1 MHTLTG
7 TPASAGVAIGP
18 LVVIRPAPVIAGGR
32 IQPGQEAAE
41 IARLETAMTE
51 AGAELDALAERVGA
65 EHPAEAEIFVAH
77 AMLAQD
83 PALAEAAEDRIRAGD
98 DAVAAIRAAGEQF
111 AAEYRA
117 IGDELLAA
125 RATDILDVAGR
136 IADRLTGSHA
146 AAPVLERSSIIAAAD
161 LTPSLT
167 ATLPRDRMLGIAL
180 AEGSATAHAAILA
193 RAYGIPAV
201 VGVGGL
207 LDAIEGAAGA
217 LAGSGALVAL
227 DGASGEI
234 VLEPDAATVARF
246 ERARAAAGAATAQAF
261 AEAALPAV
269 TRDGLE
275 VTLLANIGGPGESA
289 RAVELGAH
297 GVGLFRTEF
306 LFLERA
312 APPSED
318 EQLAAYRAVVEA
330 FAPHRVTIRLL
341 DVGGDKPIPYLP
353 IAPEANPFLGVRA
366 LRLAWDEPG
375 LFLTQLRA
383 AMRAAAGTPAG
394 TVGVMAPMIAD
405 ARDAD
410 LLLRLAARA
419 RDGLAAAGVAH
430 GEIELGVMLEIPAA
444 ILVGDTY
451 LPRLAFASIGTN
463 DLLQYTMAVDRGN
476 RSLARYQESL
486 HPALLRLVRRAVEA
500 CDAAGASLSV
510 CGEMG
515 GDAVAALALVGLG
528 VRKLSMAS
536 SSLAGVRR
544 AIRSADAAA
553 LEEAARIALAGPT
566 ADDVRAG
573 LVALAA
579 RLADAATRDG
589 ATRDASPPVDRA
601 DASLG

>member
-18 LVVIRPAPVIAGGR
+18 LVAIGPAPVVAGGR
-32 IQPGQEAAE
+32 IAPEQADAEVARLATAMEAAGSE
-41 IARLETAMTE
+41 LE
-51 AGAELDALAERVGA
+51 ALAERVGA
-65 EHPAEAEIFVAH
+65 EHPAEAEIFFAH

-98 DAVAAIRAAGEQF
+98 DAVAAIRAAGERF

-117 IGDELLAA
+117 MDDELIAA

-136 IADRLTGSHA
+136 IVDRLTGA
-146 AAPVLERSSIIAAAD
+146 GPAGPALERPSIIAAVD

-167 ATLPRDRMLGIAL
+167 ATLPRERLLGIAL

-201 VGVGGL
+201 VGIWGL
-207 LDAIEGAAGA
+207 PEAMEAAVGAASD
-217 LAGSGALVAL
+217 AGTVVAL
-227 DGASGEI
+227 DGATGEV
-234 VLEPDAATVARF
+234 VLDPDAATLARF
-246 ERARAAAGAATAQAF
+246 EQARVAAGDAAARALT
-261 AEAALPAV
+261 EAALPAV
-269 TRDGLE
+269 TRDGLD

-289 RAVELGAH
+289 RAVELGAR

-306 LFLERA
+306 LFLERT
-312 APPSED
+312 APPSEE
-318 EQLAAYRAVVEA
+318 EQLTAYRAVVEA
-330 FAPHRVTIRLL
+330 FAPHPVTIRLL

-366 LRLAWDEPG
+366 LRLAWDQPG
-375 LFLTQLRA
+375 IFLTQLRA
-383 AMRAAAGTPAG
+383 AMRAAAGTPPG

-410 LLLRLAARA
+410 LLLRLAAEA
-419 RDGLAAAGVAH
+419 RESLVVAGVAY
-430 GEIELGVMLEIPAA
+430 GEVALGVMLEIPAA

-463 DLLQYTMAVDRGN
+463 DLLQYTAAVDRGN
-476 RSLARYQESL
+476 RALARYQESL
-486 HPALLRLVRRAVEA
+486 HPAVLRLVRQAVEA

-528 VRKLSMAS
+528 VRKLSMAA

-544 AIRSADAAA
+544 AIRSADTAA
-553 LEEAARIALAGPT
+553 LDEAARIALAGPT

-573 LVALAA
+573 LSALAA
-579 RLADAATRDG
+579 RLADREGAALR
-589 ATRDASPPVDRA
+589 
-601 DASLG
+601 

>member
-18 LVVIRPAPVIAGGR
+18 LVAIGPAPVVAGGR
-32 IQPGQEAAE
+32 IAPEQADAEVARLAAAMEAAGSE
-41 IARLETAMTE
+41 LE
-51 AGAELDALAERVGA
+51 ALAERVGA
-65 EHPAEAEIFVAH
+65 EHPAEAEIFFAH

-98 DAVAAIRAAGEQF
+98 DAVAAIRAAGERF

-117 IGDELLAA
+117 MDDELIAA

-136 IADRLTGSHA
+136 IVDRLTGA
-146 AAPVLERSSIIAAAD
+146 GPAGPALERPSIIAAAD

-167 ATLPRDRMLGIAL
+167 ATLPRERLLGIAL

-201 VGVGGL
+201 VGIWGL
-207 LDAIEGAAGA
+207 PEAMEAAVGAASD
-217 LAGSGALVAL
+217 AGTVVAL
-227 DGASGEI
+227 DGATGEV
-234 VLEPDAATVARF
+234 VLDPDAATLARF
-246 ERARAAAGAATAQAF
+246 EQARVAAGDAAARAL

-269 TRDGLE
+269 TRDGLD

-289 RAVELGAH
+289 RAVELGAR

-306 LFLERA
+306 LFLERT
-312 APPSED
+312 APPSEE
-318 EQLAAYRAVVEA
+318 EQLTAYRAVVEA
-330 FAPHRVTIRLL
+330 FAPHPVTIRLL

-366 LRLAWDEPG
+366 LRLAWDQPG
-375 LFLTQLRA
+375 IFLTQLRA
-383 AMRAAAGTPAG
+383 AMRAAAGTPPG

-410 LLLRLAARA
+410 LLLRLAAEA
-419 RDGLAAAGVAH
+419 RESLVVAGVAY
-430 GEIELGVMLEIPAA
+430 GEVALGVMLEIPAA

-463 DLLQYTMAVDRGN
+463 DLLQYTAAVDRGN
-476 RSLARYQESL
+476 RALARYQESL
-486 HPALLRLVRRAVEA
+486 HPAVLRLVRQAVEA

-528 VRKLSMAS
+528 VRKLSMAA

-544 AIRSADAAA
+544 AIRSADTAA
-553 LEEAARIALAGPT
+553 LDEAARIALAGPT

-573 LVALAA
+573 LSALAA
-579 RLADAATRDG
+579 RLADREGAALR
-589 ATRDASPPVDRA
+589 
-601 DASLG
+601 

>member
-18 LVVIRPAPVIAGGR
+18 LVAIGPAPVVAGGR
-32 IQPGQEAAE
+32 IAPEQADAEVARLAAAMEAAGSE
-41 IARLETAMTE
+41 LE
-51 AGAELDALAERVGA
+51 ALAERVGA
-65 EHPAEAEIFVAH
+65 EHPAEAEIFFAH

-98 DAVAAIRAAGEQF
+98 DAVAAIRAAGERF

-117 IGDELLAA
+117 MDDELIAA

-136 IADRLTGSHA
+136 IVDRLTGA
-146 AAPVLERSSIIAAAD
+146 GPAGPALERPSIIAAVD

-167 ATLPRDRMLGIAL
+167 ATLPRERLLGIAL

-201 VGVGGL
+201 VGIWGL
-207 LDAIEGAAGA
+207 PEAMEAAVGAASD
-217 LAGSGALVAL
+217 AGTVVAL
-227 DGASGEI
+227 DGATGEV
-234 VLEPDAATVARF
+234 VLDPDAATLARF
-246 ERARAAAGAATAQAF
+246 EQARVAAVDAAARALT
-261 AEAALPAV
+261 EAALPAV
-269 TRDGLE
+269 TRDGLD

-289 RAVELGAH
+289 RAVELGAR

-306 LFLERA
+306 LFLERT
-312 APPSED
+312 APPSEE
-318 EQLAAYRAVVEA
+318 EQLTAYRAVVEA
-330 FAPHRVTIRLL
+330 FAPHPVTIRLL

-366 LRLAWDEPG
+366 LRLAWDQPG
-375 LFLTQLRA
+375 IFLTQLRA
-383 AMRAAAGTPAG
+383 AMRAAVGTPPG

-410 LLLRLAARA
+410 LLLRLAAEA
-419 RDGLAAAGVAH
+419 RESLVVAGVAH
-430 GEIELGVMLEIPAA
+430 GELALGVMLEIPAA

-463 DLLQYTMAVDRGN
+463 DLLQYTAAVDRGN
-476 RSLARYQESL
+476 RALARYQESL
-486 HPALLRLVRRAVEA
+486 HPAVLRLVRQAVEA

-528 VRKLSMAS
+528 VRKLSMAA

-544 AIRSADAAA
+544 AIRSADTAA
-553 LEEAARIALAGPT
+553 LDEAARIALAGPT

-573 LVALAA
+573 LSALAA
-579 RLADAATRDG
+579 RLADREGAALR
-589 ATRDASPPVDRA
+589 
-601 DASLG
+601 

>member
-18 LVVIRPAPVIAGGR
+18 LVAIGPAPVVAGGR
-32 IQPGQEAAE
+32 IAPEQTDAEVARLAAAMEAAGSE
-41 IARLETAMTE
+41 LE
-51 AGAELDALAERVGA
+51 ALAERVGA
-65 EHPAEAEIFVAH
+65 EHPAEAEIFFAH

-98 DAVAAIRAAGEQF
+98 DAVAAIRAAGERF

-117 IGDELLAA
+117 MDDELIAA

-136 IADRLTGSHA
+136 IVDRLTGA
-146 AAPVLERSSIIAAAD
+146 GPAGPALERPSIIAAVD

-167 ATLPRDRMLGIAL
+167 ATLPRERLLGIAL

-201 VGVGGL
+201 VGIWGL
-207 LDAIEGAAGA
+207 QEAMEAAVGAASD
-217 LAGSGALVAL
+217 AGTVVAL
-227 DGASGEI
+227 DGATGEV
-234 VLEPDAATVARF
+234 VLDPDAATLARF
-246 ERARAAAGAATAQAF
+246 EQARVAAVDAAARALT
-261 AEAALPAV
+261 EAALPAV
-269 TRDGLE
+269 TRDGLD

-289 RAVELGAH
+289 RAVELGAR

-306 LFLERA
+306 LFLERT
-312 APPSED
+312 APPSEE
-318 EQLAAYRAVVEA
+318 EQMTAYRAVVEA
-330 FAPHRVTIRLL
+330 FAPHPVTIRLL

-366 LRLAWDEPG
+366 LRLAWDQPG
-375 LFLTQLRA
+375 IFLTQLRA
-383 AMRAAAGTPAG
+383 AMRAAVGTPPG

-410 LLLRLAARA
+410 LLLRLAAEA
-419 RDGLAAAGVAH
+419 RESLVVAGVAH
-430 GEIELGVMLEIPAA
+430 GEVALGVMLEIPAA

-463 DLLQYTMAVDRGN
+463 DLLQYTAAVDRGN
-476 RSLARYQESL
+476 RALARYQESL
-486 HPALLRLVRRAVEA
+486 HPAVLRLVRQAVEA

-528 VRKLSMAS
+528 VRKLSMAA

-544 AIRSADAAA
+544 AIRSADTAA
-553 LEEAARIALAGPT
+553 LDEAARIALAGPT

-573 LVALAA
+573 LSALAA
-579 RLADAATRDG
+579 RLADREGAALR
-589 ATRDASPPVDRA
+589 
-601 DASLG
+601 

>member
-18 LVVIRPAPVIAGGR
+18 LVVIGPAPVVAGGR
-32 IQPGQEAAE
+32 IAPEQADAEVARLAAAMEAAGSE
-41 IARLETAMTE
+41 LE
-51 AGAELDALAERVGA
+51 ALAERIGA
-65 EHPAEAEIFVAH
+65 EHPAEAEIFFAH

-83 PALAEAAEDRIRAGD
+83 PALAEAAEDRIRVGD
-98 DAVAAIRAAGEQF
+98 DAVAAIRAAGERF

-117 IGDELLAA
+117 MDDELIAA
-125 RATDILDVAGR
+125 RATDIV
-136 IADRLTGSHA
+136 DRLTGA
-146 AAPVLERSSIIAAAD
+146 GPAGPALERPSIIAAAD

-167 ATLPRDRMLGIAL
+167 ATLPRERLLGIAL

-201 VGVGGL
+201 VGIWGL
-207 LDAIEGAAGA
+207 AEAMEAAVGAASD
-217 LAGSGALVAL
+217 AGTVVAL
-227 DGASGEI
+227 DGATGEV
-234 VLEPDAATVARF
+234 VLDPDAATLARF
-246 ERARAAAGAATAQAF
+246 ERARVAAGDAAARAL

-269 TRDGLE
+269 TRDGLA

-289 RAVELGAH
+289 RAVELGAR

-306 LFLERA
+306 LFLERT
-312 APPSED
+312 APPSEE
-318 EQLAAYRAVVEA
+318 EQLTAYRAVVEA
-330 FAPHRVTIRLL
+330 FAPHPVTIRLL

-366 LRLAWDEPG
+366 LRLAWDQPG
-375 LFLTQLRA
+375 IFLTQLRA
-383 AMRAAAGTPAG
+383 AMRAADGTPPG

-410 LLLRLAARA
+410 LLLRLAAEA
-419 RDGLAAAGVAH
+419 RESLVAAV
-430 GEIELGVMLEIPAA
+430 GVMLEIPAA

-463 DLLQYTMAVDRGN
+463 DLLQYTAAVDRGN
-476 RSLARYQESL
+476 RALARYQESL
-486 HPALLRLVRRAVEA
+486 HPAVLRLVRQAVEA
-500 CDAAGASLSV
+500 CDAAGATLSV

-528 VRKLSMAS
+528 VRKLSMAA

-553 LEEAARIALAGPT
+553 LDEAARIALAGPT

-573 LVALAA
+573 LSALAA
-579 RLADAATRDG
+579 RLADREGAALR
-589 ATRDASPPVDRA
+589 
-601 DASLG
+601 

>member
-18 LVVIRPAPVIAGGR
+18 LVAIGPAPVVAGGR
-32 IQPGQEAAE
+32 IAPEQTDAEVARLAAAMEAAGSE
-41 IARLETAMTE
+41 LE
-51 AGAELDALAERVGA
+51 ALAERVGA
-65 EHPAEAEIFVAH
+65 EHPAEAEIFFAH

-98 DAVAAIRAAGEQF
+98 DAVAAIRAAGERF

-117 IGDELLAA
+117 MDDELIAA

-136 IADRLTGSHA
+136 IVDRLTGA
-146 AAPVLERSSIIAAAD
+146 GPAGPALERPSIIAAVD

-167 ATLPRDRMLGIAL
+167 ATLPRERLLGIAL

-201 VGVGGL
+201 VGIWGL
-207 LDAIEGAAGA
+207 QEAMEAAVGAASD
-217 LAGSGALVAL
+217 AGTVVAL
-227 DGASGEI
+227 DGATGEV
-234 VLEPDAATVARF
+234 VLDPDAATLARF
-246 ERARAAAGAATAQAF
+246 EQARVAAGDAAARALT
-261 AEAALPAV
+261 EAALPAV
-269 TRDGLE
+269 TRDGLD

-289 RAVELGAH
+289 RAVELGAR

-306 LFLERA
+306 LFLERT
-312 APPSED
+312 APPSEE
-318 EQLAAYRAVVEA
+318 EQLTAYRAVVEA
-330 FAPHRVTIRLL
+330 FAPHPVTIRLL

-366 LRLAWDEPG
+366 LRLAWDQPG
-375 LFLTQLRA
+375 IFLTQLRA
-383 AMRAAAGTPAG
+383 AMRAAVGTPPG

-410 LLLRLAARA
+410 LLLRLAAEA
-419 RDGLAAAGVAH
+419 RESLVVAGVAH
-430 GEIELGVMLEIPAA
+430 SEVALGVMLEIPAA

-463 DLLQYTMAVDRGN
+463 DLLQYTAAVDRGN
-476 RSLARYQESL
+476 RALARYQESL
-486 HPALLRLVRRAVEA
+486 HPAVLRLVRQAVEA

-528 VRKLSMAS
+528 VRKLSMAA

-544 AIRSADAAA
+544 AIRSADTAA
-553 LEEAARIALAGPT
+553 LDEAARIALAGPT

-573 LVALAA
+573 LSALAA
-579 RLADAATRDG
+579 RLADREGAALR
-589 ATRDASPPVDRA
+589 
-601 DASLG
+601 

>member
-18 LVVIRPAPVIAGGR
+18 LVVIGPAPVVAGGR
-32 IQPGQEAAE
+32 IAPEQADAEVARLATAMEAAGSE
-41 IARLETAMTE
+41 LE
-51 AGAELDALAERVGA
+51 ALAERVGA
-65 EHPAEAEIFVAH
+65 EHPAEAEIFFAH

-98 DAVAAIRAAGEQF
+98 DAVAAIRAAGERF

-117 IGDELLAA
+117 MDDELIAA

-136 IADRLTGSHA
+136 IVDRLTGA
-146 AAPVLERSSIIAAAD
+146 GPAGPALERPSIIAAVD

-167 ATLPRDRMLGIAL
+167 ATLPRERLLGIAL

-201 VGVGGL
+201 VGIWGLPEAMEAAVGAVS
-207 LDAIEGAAGA
+207 DAGTV
-217 LAGSGALVAL
+217 VAL
-227 DGASGEI
+227 DGATGEV
-234 VLEPDAATVARF
+234 VLDPDAATLARF
-246 ERARAAAGAATAQAF
+246 EQARVAAGDAAARALT
-261 AEAALPAV
+261 EAALPAV
-269 TRDGLE
+269 TRDGLD

-289 RAVELGAH
+289 RAVELGAR

-306 LFLERA
+306 LFLERT
-312 APPSED
+312 APPSEE
-318 EQLAAYRAVVEA
+318 EQLTAYRAVVEA
-330 FAPHRVTIRLL
+330 FAPHPVTIRLL

-366 LRLAWDEPG
+366 LRLAWDQPG
-375 LFLTQLRA
+375 IFLTQLRA
-383 AMRAAAGTPAG
+383 AMRAAAGTPPG

-410 LLLRLAARA
+410 LLLRLAAEA
-419 RDGLAAAGVAH
+419 RESLVVAGVAH
-430 GEIELGVMLEIPAA
+430 GEVALGVMLEIPAA

-463 DLLQYTMAVDRGN
+463 DLLQYTAAVDRGN
-476 RSLARYQESL
+476 RALARYQESL
-486 HPALLRLVRRAVEA
+486 HPAVLRLVRQAVEA

-528 VRKLSMAS
+528 VRKLSMAA

-544 AIRSADAAA
+544 AIRSADTAA
-553 LEEAARIALAGPT
+553 LDEAARIALAGPT

-573 LVALAA
+573 LSALAA
-579 RLADAATRDG
+579 RLADREGAALR
-589 ATRDASPPVDRA
+589 
-601 DASLG
+601 

>member
-18 LVVIRPAPVIAGGR
+18 LVAIGPAPVVAGGR
-32 IQPGQEAAE
+32 IAPEQTDAEVARLAAAMEAAGSE
-41 IARLETAMTE
+41 LE
-51 AGAELDALAERVGA
+51 ALAERVGA
-65 EHPAEAEIFVAH
+65 EHPAEAEIFFAH

-98 DAVAAIRAAGEQF
+98 DAVAAIRAAGERF

-117 IGDELLAA
+117 MDDELIAA

-136 IADRLTGSHA
+136 IVDRLTGA
-146 AAPVLERSSIIAAAD
+146 GPAGPALERPSIIAAVD

-167 ATLPRDRMLGIAL
+167 ATLPRERLLGIAL

-201 VGVGGL
+201 VGIWGL
-207 LDAIEGAAGA
+207 QEAMEAAVGAASD
-217 LAGSGALVAL
+217 AGTVVAL
-227 DGASGEI
+227 DGATGEV
-234 VLEPDAATVARF
+234 VLDPDAATLARF
-246 ERARAAAGAATAQAF
+246 EQARVAAVDAAARALT
-261 AEAALPAV
+261 EAALPAV
-269 TRDGLE
+269 TRDGLD

-289 RAVELGAH
+289 RAVELGAR

-306 LFLERA
+306 LFLERT
-312 APPSED
+312 APPSEE
-318 EQLAAYRAVVEA
+318 EQLTAYRAVVEA
-330 FAPHRVTIRLL
+330 FAPHPVTIRLL

-366 LRLAWDEPG
+366 LRLAWDQPG
-375 LFLTQLRA
+375 IFLTQLRA
-383 AMRAAAGTPAG
+383 AMRAAVGTPPG

-410 LLLRLAARA
+410 LLLRLAAEA
-419 RDGLAAAGVAH
+419 RESLVVAGVAH
-430 GEIELGVMLEIPAA
+430 GEVALGVMLEIPAA

-463 DLLQYTMAVDRGN
+463 DLLQYTAAVDRGN
-476 RSLARYQESL
+476 RALARYQESL
-486 HPALLRLVRRAVEA
+486 HPAVLRLVRQAVEA

-528 VRKLSMAS
+528 VRKLSMAA

-544 AIRSADAAA
+544 AIRSADTAA
-553 LEEAARIALAGPT
+553 LDEAARIALAGPT

-573 LVALAA
+573 LSALAA
-579 RLADAATRDG
+579 RLADREGAALR
-589 ATRDASPPVDRA
+589 
-601 DASLG
+601 

>member
-18 LVVIRPAPVIAGGR
+18 LVVIGPAPVVAGGR
-32 IQPGQEAAE
+32 IAPEQADAEVARLATAMEAAGSE
-41 IARLETAMTE
+41 LE
-51 AGAELDALAERVGA
+51 ALAERVGA
-65 EHPAEAEIFVAH
+65 EHPAEAEIFFAH

-98 DAVAAIRAAGEQF
+98 DAVAAIRAAGERF

-117 IGDELLAA
+117 MDDELIAA

-136 IADRLTGSHA
+136 IVDRLTGA
-146 AAPVLERSSIIAAAD
+146 GPAGPALERPSIIAAVD

-167 ATLPRDRMLGIAL
+167 ATLPRERLLGIAL

-201 VGVGGL
+201 VGIWGLPEAMEAAVGVAS
-207 LDAIEGAAGA
+207 DAGTV
-217 LAGSGALVAL
+217 VAI
-227 DGASGEI
+227 DGATGEV
-234 VLEPDAATVARF
+234 VLDPDAATLARF
-246 ERARAAAGAATAQAF
+246 EQARVAAVDAAARAL

-269 TRDGLE
+269 TRDGLD

-289 RAVELGAH
+289 RAVELGAR

-306 LFLERA
+306 LFLERT
-312 APPSED
+312 APPSEE
-318 EQLAAYRAVVEA
+318 EQLTAYRAVVEA
-330 FAPHRVTIRLL
+330 FAPHPVTIRLL
-341 DVGGDKPIPYLP
+341 DVGGDKPIPYMP

-366 LRLAWDEPG
+366 LRLAWDQPG
-375 LFLTQLRA
+375 IFLTQLRA
-383 AMRAAAGTPAG
+383 AMRAAVGTPPG

-410 LLLRLAARA
+410 LLLRLAAEA
-419 RDGLAAAGVAH
+419 RESLVVAGVAH
-430 GEIELGVMLEIPAA
+430 GELALGVMLEIPAA

-463 DLLQYTMAVDRGN
+463 DLLQYTAAVDRGN
-476 RSLARYQESL
+476 RALARYQESL
-486 HPALLRLVRRAVEA
+486 HPAVLRLVRQAVEA

-528 VRKLSMAS
+528 VRKLSMAA

-544 AIRSADAAA
+544 AIRSADTAA
-553 LEEAARIALAGPT
+553 LDEAAQIALAGPT

-573 LVALAA
+573 LSALAA
-579 RLADAATRDG
+579 RLADREGAALR
-589 ATRDASPPVDRA
+589 
-601 DASLG
+601 

>member
-18 LVVIRPAPVIAGGR
+18 LVVIGPAPVVAGGR
-32 IQPGQEAAE
+32 IAPEQADAEVARLATAMEAAGSE
-41 IARLETAMTE
+41 LE
-51 AGAELDALAERVGA
+51 ALAERVGA
-65 EHPAEAEIFVAH
+65 EHPAEAEIFFAH

-98 DAVAAIRAAGEQF
+98 DAVAAIRAAGERF

-117 IGDELLAA
+117 MDDELIAA

-136 IADRLTGSHA
+136 IVDRLTGA
-146 AAPVLERSSIIAAAD
+146 GPAGPALERPSIIAAVD

-167 ATLPRDRMLGIAL
+167 ATLPRERLLGIAL

-201 VGVGGL
+201 VGIWGLPEAMEAAVGAA
-207 LDAIEGAAGA
+207 LDADTV
-217 LAGSGALVAL
+217 VAL
-227 DGASGEI
+227 DGATGEV
-234 VLEPDAATVARF
+234 VLDPDAATLARF
-246 ERARAAAGAATAQAF
+246 EQARVAAGDAAARALT
-261 AEAALPAV
+261 EAALPAV
-269 TRDGLE
+269 TRDGLD

-289 RAVELGAH
+289 RAVELGAR

-306 LFLERA
+306 LFLERT
-312 APPSED
+312 APPSEE
-318 EQLAAYRAVVEA
+318 EQLTAYRAVVEA
-330 FAPHRVTIRLL
+330 FAPHPVTIRLL

-366 LRLAWDEPG
+366 LRLAWDQPG
-375 LFLTQLRA
+375 IFLTQLRA
-383 AMRAAAGTPAG
+383 AMRAAVGTPPG

-410 LLLRLAARA
+410 LLLRLAAEA
-419 RDGLAAAGVAH
+419 RESLVVAGVAH
-430 GEIELGVMLEIPAA
+430 GELALGVMLEIPAA

-451 LPRLAFASIGTN
+451 LARLAFASIGTN
-463 DLLQYTMAVDRGN
+463 DLLQYTAAVDRGN
-476 RSLARYQESL
+476 RALARYQESL
-486 HPALLRLVRRAVEA
+486 HPAVLRLVRQAVEE

-528 VRKLSMAS
+528 VRKLSMAA

-544 AIRSADAAA
+544 AIRSADTAA
-553 LEEAARIALAGPT
+553 LDEAARIALAGPT

-573 LVALAA
+573 LSALAA
-579 RLADAATRDG
+579 RLADREGAALR
-589 ATRDASPPVDRA
+589 
-601 DASLG
+601 

>member
-18 LVVIRPAPVIAGGR
+18 LVVIGPAPVVAGGR
-32 IQPGQEAAE
+32 IAPEQADAEVARLAAAMEAAGSE
-41 IARLETAMTE
+41 LE
-51 AGAELDALAERVGA
+51 ALAERVGA
-65 EHPAEAEIFVAH
+65 EHPAEAEIFFAH

-98 DAVAAIRAAGEQF
+98 DAVAAIRAAGERF

-117 IGDELLAA
+117 MDDELIAA

-136 IADRLTGSHA
+136 IVDRLTGA
-146 AAPVLERSSIIAAAD
+146 GPAGPALERPSIIAAVD

-167 ATLPRDRMLGIAL
+167 ATLPRERLLGIAL

-201 VGVGGL
+201 VGIWGL
-207 LDAIEGAAGA
+207 PEAMEAAVGAASD
-217 LAGSGALVAL
+217 AGTVVAL
-227 DGASGEI
+227 DGATGEV
-234 VLEPDAATVARF
+234 VLDPDAATLARF
-246 ERARAAAGAATAQAF
+246 EQARVAAVDAAARAL

-269 TRDGLE
+269 TRDGLD

-289 RAVELGAH
+289 RAVELGAR

-306 LFLERA
+306 LFLERT
-312 APPSED
+312 APPSEE
-318 EQLAAYRAVVEA
+318 EQMTAYRAVVEA
-330 FAPHRVTIRLL
+330 FAPHPVTIRLL

-366 LRLAWDEPG
+366 LRLAWDQPG
-375 LFLTQLRA
+375 IFLTQLRA
-383 AMRAAAGTPAG
+383 AMRAAAGTPPG

-410 LLLRLAARA
+410 LLLRLAAEA
-419 RDGLAAAGVAH
+419 RESLVVAGVAH
-430 GEIELGVMLEIPAA
+430 GELALGVMLEIPAA

-463 DLLQYTMAVDRGN
+463 DLLQYTAAVDRGN
-476 RSLARYQESL
+476 RALARYQESL
-486 HPALLRLVRRAVEA
+486 HPAVLRLVRQAVEA

-528 VRKLSMAS
+528 VRKLSMAA

-544 AIRSADAAA
+544 AIRSADTAA
-553 LEEAARIALAGPT
+553 LDEAAQIALAGPT

-573 LVALAA
+573 LSALAA
-579 RLADAATRDG
+579 RLADREGAALR
-589 ATRDASPPVDRA
+589 
-601 DASLG
+601 

>member
-18 LVVIRPAPVIAGGR
+18 LVVIRPAPVVSGGR
-32 IQPGQEAAE
+32 ISPEQADAE
-41 IARLETAMTE
+41 IARLATAME
-51 AGAELDALAERVGA
+51 AAGSELEALAERVGA
-65 EHPAEAEIFVAH
+65 EHPAEAEIFFAH

-98 DAVAAIRAAGEQF
+98 DAVAAIRAAGERF

-117 IGDELLAA
+117 MDDELIAA

-136 IADRLTGSHA
+136 IVDRLTGA
-146 AAPVLERSSIIAAAD
+146 GPAGPALERPSIIAAVD

-167 ATLPRDRMLGIAL
+167 ATLPRERLLGIAL

-201 VGVGGL
+201 VGIWGL
-207 LDAIEGAAGA
+207 PEAMEAAVGAASD
-217 LAGSGALVAL
+217 AGTVVAL
-227 DGASGEI
+227 DGATGEV
-234 VLEPDAATVARF
+234 VLDPDAATLARF
-246 ERARAAAGAATAQAF
+246 EQARVAAGDAAARALT
-261 AEAALPAV
+261 EAALPAV
-269 TRDGLE
+269 TRDGLD

-289 RAVELGAH
+289 RAVELGAR

-306 LFLERA
+306 LFLERT
-312 APPSED
+312 APPSEE
-318 EQLAAYRAVVEA
+318 EQLTAYRAVVEA
-330 FAPHRVTIRLL
+330 FAPHPVTIRLL

-366 LRLAWDEPG
+366 LRLAWDQPG
-375 LFLTQLRA
+375 IFLTQLRA
-383 AMRAAAGTPAG
+383 AMRAAVGTPPG

-410 LLLRLAARA
+410 LLLRLAAEA
-419 RDGLAAAGVAH
+419 RESLVVAGVAY
-430 GEIELGVMLEIPAA
+430 GEVALGVMLEIPAA

-463 DLLQYTMAVDRGN
+463 DLLQYTAAVDRGN
-476 RSLARYQESL
+476 RALARYQESL
-486 HPALLRLVRRAVEA
+486 HPAVLRLVRQAVEA
-500 CDAAGASLSV
+500 CDAAGATLSV

-528 VRKLSMAS
+528 VRKLSMAA

-544 AIRSADAAA
+544 AIRSADTAA
-553 LEEAARIALAGPT
+553 LDEAARIALAGPT

-573 LVALAA
+573 LSALAA
-579 RLADAATRDG
+579 RLADREGAA
-589 ATRDASPPVDRA
+589 
-601 DASLG
+601 LG

>member
-18 LVVIRPAPVIAGGR
+18 LFVIRPAPVVAGGH
-32 IQPGQEAAE
+32 ITPEQADAE
-41 IARLETAMTE
+41 IARLAAAME
-51 AGAELDALAERVGA
+51 AAGSELEALAERVGA
-65 EHPAEAEIFVAH
+65 EHPAEAEIFFAH

-83 PALAEAAEDRIRAGD
+83 PSLAEAAEDRIRAGD
-98 DAVAAIRAAGEQF
+98 DAVAAIRAAGERF
-111 AAEYRA
+111 AAEYLRMD
-117 IGDELLAA
+117 DELLAT
-125 RATDILDVAGR
+125 RATDILDVAAR
-136 IADRLTGSHA
+136 IVDRLTEAGPA
-146 AAPVLERSSIIAAAD
+146 GPALERPSIIAAAD

-167 ATLPRDRMLGIAL
+167 ATLPRERLLGIAL

-201 VGVGGL
+201 VG
-207 LDAIEGAAGA
+207 IEGLPEAMEAAVGEA
-217 LAGSGALVAL
+217 SDAVTVVAL
-227 DGASGEI
+227 DGTTGEV
-234 VLEPDAATVARF
+234 VLDPDAATLARF
-246 ERARAAAGAATAQAF
+246 EHARLAAGDAATRAL

-269 TRDGLE
+269 THDGLA

-289 RAVELGAH
+289 RAVELGAR

-306 LFLERA
+306 LFLERTS
-312 APPSED
+312 PPSEE
-318 EQLAAYRAVVEA
+318 EQLAAYRTVVEA
-330 FAPHRVTIRLL
+330 FAPHPVTIRLL

-366 LRLAWDEPG
+366 LRLAWAQPG
-375 LFLTQLRA
+375 IFLTQLRA
-383 AMRAAAGTPAG
+383 AMRAAAGTPPG

-410 LLLRLAARA
+410 LLLRLAAEA
-419 RDGLAAAGVAH
+419 RESLVAAGVAH
-430 GEIELGVMLEIPAA
+430 GELALGVMLEIPAA
-444 ILVGDTY
+444 ILVADTY

-463 DLLQYTMAVDRGN
+463 DLLQYTAAVDRGN
-476 RSLARYQESL
+476 RALARYQESL
-486 HPALLRLVRRAVEA
+486 HPAVLRLVRQAVEA
-500 CDAAGASLSV
+500 CEAAGATLSV

-528 VRKLSMAS
+528 VRKLSMAA

-553 LEEAARIALAGPT
+553 LDEAARIALAGPT

-573 LVALAA
+573 LSALAA
-579 RLADAATRDG
+579 RLADREGAALR
-589 ATRDASPPVDRA
+589 
-601 DASLG
+601 

>member
-18 LVVIRPAPVIAGGR
+18 LVVIGPAPVVAGGR
-32 IQPGQEAAE
+32 IAPEQADAEVARLATAMEAAGSE
-41 IARLETAMTE
+41 LE
-51 AGAELDALAERVGA
+51 ALAERVGA
-65 EHPAEAEIFVAH
+65 EHPAEAEIFFAH

-98 DAVAAIRAAGEQF
+98 DAVAAIRAAGERF

-117 IGDELLAA
+117 MDDELIAA

-136 IADRLTGSHA
+136 IVDRLTGA
-146 AAPVLERSSIIAAAD
+146 GPAGPALERPSIIAAVD

-167 ATLPRDRMLGIAL
+167 ATLPRERLLGIAL

-201 VGVGGL
+201 VGIWGLPEAMEAAVGAA
-207 LDAIEGAAGA
+207 LDADTV
-217 LAGSGALVAL
+217 VAL
-227 DGASGEI
+227 DGATGEV
-234 VLEPDAATVARF
+234 VLDPDAATLARF
-246 ERARAAAGAATAQAF
+246 EQARVAAGDAAARALT
-261 AEAALPAV
+261 EAALPAV
-269 TRDGLE
+269 TRDGLD

-289 RAVELGAH
+289 RAVELGAR

-306 LFLERA
+306 LFLERT
-312 APPSED
+312 APPSEE
-318 EQLAAYRAVVEA
+318 EQLTAYRAVVEA
-330 FAPHRVTIRLL
+330 FAPHPVTIRLL

-366 LRLAWDEPG
+366 LRLAWDQPG
-375 LFLTQLRA
+375 IFLTQLRA
-383 AMRAAAGTPAG
+383 AMRAAVGTPPG

-410 LLLRLAARA
+410 LLLRLAAEA
-419 RDGLAAAGVAH
+419 RESLVVAGVAH
-430 GEIELGVMLEIPAA
+430 GEVALGVMLEIPAA

-463 DLLQYTMAVDRGN
+463 DLLQYTAAVDRGN
-476 RSLARYQESL
+476 RALARYQESL
-486 HPALLRLVRRAVEA
+486 HPAVLRLVRQAVEA

-528 VRKLSMAS
+528 VRKLSMAA

-553 LEEAARIALAGPT
+553 LDEAARIALAGPT

-573 LVALAA
+573 LSALAA
-579 RLADAATRDG
+579 RLADREGAALR
-589 ATRDASPPVDRA
+589 
-601 DASLG
+601 

>member
-18 LVVIRPAPVIAGGR
+18 LVVIRPAPVVAGGR
-32 IQPGQEAAE
+32 IRARAGGCRDRAA
-41 IARLETAMTE
+41 RD
-51 AGAELDALAERVGA
+51 GDDGGRGELDALAERVGA

-83 PALAEAAEDRIRAGD
+83 PALAEAAEDRIRDGD

-146 AAPVLERSSIIAAAD
+146 AAPMLERPSIIAAAD

-201 VGVGGL
+201 VGIEGL
-207 LDAIEGAAGA
+207 LDVIEGAAGT

-227 DGASGEI
+227 DGASGEV
-234 VLEPDAATVARF
+234 VLEPDDATIARF
-246 ERARAAAGAATAQAF
+246 ERARFAAGAATARAL
-261 AEAALPAV
+261 AEAVLPAV
-269 TRDGLE
+269 TLDGLE

-306 LFLERA
+306 LFLERS

-330 FAPHRVTIRLL
+330 FAPHPVTIRLL

-394 TVGVMAPMIAD
+394 TVRVMAPMIAD

-410 LLLRLAARA
+410 LLLRLAAQA
-419 RDGLAAAGVAH
+419 RDGLVAAGVAH
-430 GEIELGVMLEIPAA
+430 GEIALGVMLEIPRRSSWGTRISRGSPSRASGRTTSSSTRWRSTAA
-444 ILVGDTY
+444 TG
-451 LPRLAFASIGTN
+451 
-463 DLLQYTMAVDRGN
+463 
-476 RSLARYQESL
+476 RS
-486 HPALLRLVRRAVEA
+486 PATRSRSTRPCCAWSAGPSRRARQPEPR
-500 CDAAGASLSV
+500 CPS
-510 CGEMG
+510 
-515 GDAVAALALVGLG
+515 
-528 VRKLSMAS
+528 
-536 SSLAGVRR
+536 
-544 AIRSADAAA
+544 
-553 LEEAARIALAGPT
+553 AARWE
-566 ADDVRAG
+566 
-573 LVALAA
+573 
-579 RLADAATRDG
+579 ATRSRRSRWWDS
-589 ATRDASPPVDRA
+589 AS
-601 DASLG
+601 AS

>member
-18 LVVIRPAPVIAGGR
+18 LVAIGPAPVVAGGR
-32 IQPGQEAAE
+32 IAPEQTDAEVARLAAAMEAAGSE
-41 IARLETAMTE
+41 LE
-51 AGAELDALAERVGA
+51 ALAERVGA
-65 EHPAEAEIFVAH
+65 EHPAEAEIFFAH

-98 DAVAAIRAAGEQF
+98 DAVAAIRAAGERF

-117 IGDELLAA
+117 MDDELIAA

-136 IADRLTGSHA
+136 IVDRLTGA
-146 AAPVLERSSIIAAAD
+146 GPAGPALERPSIIAAVD

-167 ATLPRDRMLGIAL
+167 ATLPRERLLGIAL

-201 VGVGGL
+201 VGIWGL
-207 LDAIEGAAGA
+207 QEAMEAAVGAASD
-217 LAGSGALVAL
+217 AGTVVAL
-227 DGASGEI
+227 DGATGEV
-234 VLEPDAATVARF
+234 VLDPDAATLARF
-246 ERARAAAGAATAQAF
+246 EQARVAAVDAAARALT
-261 AEAALPAV
+261 EAALPAV
-269 TRDGLE
+269 TRDGLD

-289 RAVELGAH
+289 RAVELGAR

-306 LFLERA
+306 LFLERT
-312 APPSED
+312 APPSEE
-318 EQLAAYRAVVEA
+318 EQMTAYRAVVEA
-330 FAPHRVTIRLL
+330 FAPHPVTIRLL

-366 LRLAWDEPG
+366 LRLAWDQPG
-375 LFLTQLRA
+375 IFLTQLRA
-383 AMRAAAGTPAG
+383 AMRAAVGTPPG

-410 LLLRLAARA
+410 LLLRLAAEA
-419 RDGLAAAGVAH
+419 RESLVVAGVAH
-430 GEIELGVMLEIPAA
+430 GEVALGVMLEIPAA

-463 DLLQYTMAVDRGN
+463 DLLQYTAAVDRGN
-476 RSLARYQESL
+476 RALARYQESL
-486 HPALLRLVRRAVEA
+486 HPAVLRLVRQAVEA

-515 GDAVAALALVGLG
+515 GDAIAALALVGLG
-528 VRKLSMAS
+528 VRKLSMAA

-544 AIRSADAAA
+544 AIRSADTAA
-553 LEEAARIALAGPT
+553 LDEAARIALAGPT

-573 LVALAA
+573 LSALAA
-579 RLADAATRDG
+579 RLADREGAALR
-589 ATRDASPPVDRA
+589 
-601 DASLG
+601 

>member
-18 LVVIRPAPVIAGGR
+18 LVVIGPAPVIAGGR
-32 IQPGQEAAE
+32 IAPEQADAE
-41 IARLETAMTE
+41 IARLAAAME
-51 AGAELDALAERVGA
+51 AAGSELEALAERVGA
-65 EHPAEAEIFVAH
+65 EHPAEAEIFFAH

-98 DAVAAIRAAGEQF
+98 DAVAAIRAAGERF

-117 IGDELLAA
+117 MDDELIAA

-136 IADRLTGSHA
+136 IVDRLTGA
-146 AAPVLERSSIIAAAD
+146 GPAGPALERPSIIAAAD

-167 ATLPRDRMLGIAL
+167 ATLPRDRLLGIAL

-201 VGVGGL
+201 VGIWGL
-207 LDAIEGAAGA
+207 PEAMEAAVGAASD
-217 LAGSGALVAL
+217 AGTVVAL
-227 DGASGEI
+227 DGATGEV
-234 VLEPDAATVARF
+234 VLDPDAATLARF
-246 ERARAAAGAATAQAF
+246 EQARVAAVDATARAL

-269 TRDGLE
+269 TRDGLD
-275 VTLLANIGGPGESA
+275 VTLLANIGGPGESV
-289 RAVELGAH
+289 RAVELGAR

-306 LFLERA
+306 LFLERT
-312 APPSED
+312 APPSEE
-318 EQLAAYRAVVEA
+318 EQLTAYRAVVEA
-330 FAPHRVTIRLL
+330 FAPHPVTIRLL

-366 LRLAWDEPG
+366 LRLAWDQPG
-375 LFLTQLRA
+375 IFLTQLRA
-383 AMRAAAGTPAG
+383 AMRAAAGTPPG

-410 LLLRLAARA
+410 LLLRLAAEA
-419 RDGLAAAGVAH
+419 RESLVVAGVAH
-430 GEIELGVMLEIPAA
+430 GEVALGVMLEIPAA

-463 DLLQYTMAVDRGN
+463 DLLQYTAAVDRGN
-476 RSLARYQESL
+476 RALARYQESL
-486 HPALLRLVRRAVEA
+486 HPAVLRLVRQAVEA

-528 VRKLSMAS
+528 VRKLSMAA

-544 AIRSADAAA
+544 AIRSADTAA
-553 LEEAARIALAGPT
+553 LDEAARIALAGPT

-573 LVALAA
+573 LSALAA
-579 RLADAATRDG
+579 RLADREGAALR
-589 ATRDASPPVDRA
+589 
-601 DASLG
+601 

>member
-1 MHTLTG
+1 MHALIG
-7 TPASAGVAIGP
+7 TPASAGVAVGP
-18 LVVIRPAPVIAGGR
+18 LALIRPAAVHEGGR
-32 IQPGQEAAE
+32 IAAGQADEEIGRLAA
-41 IARLETAMTE
+41 AMEE
-51 AGAELDALAERVGA
+51 AGAELEALAGRLGA

-83 PALAEAAEDRIRAGD
+83 PALAEVAEDRIRAGD

-117 IGDELLAA
+117 MDDELLAA
-125 RATDILDVAGR
+125 RSTDILDVAGR
-136 IADRLTGSHA
+136 IADRLEGRSHA
-146 AAPVLERSSIIAAAD
+146 GPTLERPSIIAAAD

-201 VGVGGL
+201 VGVAGL
-207 LDAIEGAAGA
+207 LDAIVAAGGEA
-217 LAGSGALVAL
+217 REPSMVVAL
-227 DGASGEI
+227 DGSTGEV
-234 VLEPDAATVARF
+234 VLDPDADTVARF
-246 ERARAAAGAATAQAF
+246 ERAHQSAASATARALE
-261 AEAALPAV
+261 EAALPAV

-289 RAVELGAH
+289 RAVELGAR

-306 LFLERA
+306 LFLERG
-312 APPSED
+312 APPSEE
-318 EQLAAYRAVVEA
+318 EQLTAYRAVVEA
-330 FAPHRVTIRLL
+330 FAPHAVTIRLL
-341 DVGGDKPIPYLP
+341 DVGGDKPIPYVP

-366 LRLAWDEPG
+366 LRLAWDQPEI
-375 LFLTQLRA
+375 FLTQLRA
-383 AMRAAAGTPAG
+383 MMRAAAGTPAG
-394 TVGVMAPMIAD
+394 TVGAMAPMIAD

-410 LLLRLAARA
+410 LLLRLAEQARES
-419 RDGLAAAGVAH
+419 LVAAGIPH
-430 GEIELGVMLEIPAA
+430 GELALGVMLEIPSA

-463 DLLQYTMAVDRGN
+463 DLLQYTVAVDRGN
-476 RSLARYQESL
+476 MALARYQESL
-486 HPALLRLVRRAVEA
+486 HPAVLRLIRRSVEA
-500 CDAAGASLSV
+500 CAAAGATLSV

-528 VRKLSMAS
+528 VRKLSMAA

-566 ADDVRAG
+566 AADVRAG

-579 RLADAATRDG
+579 SLADREGAALR
-589 ATRDASPPVDRA
+589 
-601 DASLG
+601 

>member
-18 LVVIRPAPVIAGGR
+18 LVAIGPAPVVAGGR
-32 IQPGQEAAE
+32 IAPEQADAEVARLATAMEAAGSE
-41 IARLETAMTE
+41 LE
-51 AGAELDALAERVGA
+51 ALAERVGA
-65 EHPAEAEIFVAH
+65 EHPAEAEIFFAH

-98 DAVAAIRAAGEQF
+98 DAVAAIRAAGERF

-117 IGDELLAA
+117 MDDELIAA

-136 IADRLTGSHA
+136 IVDRLTGA
-146 AAPVLERSSIIAAAD
+146 GPAGPALERPSIIAAVD

-167 ATLPRDRMLGIAL
+167 ATLPRERLLGIAL

-201 VGVGGL
+201 VGIWGLPEAMEAAVGVAS
-207 LDAIEGAAGA
+207 DAGTV
-217 LAGSGALVAL
+217 VAL
-227 DGASGEI
+227 DGATGEV
-234 VLEPDAATVARF
+234 VLDPDAATLARF
-246 ERARAAAGAATAQAF
+246 EQARVAAGDAAARALT
-261 AEAALPAV
+261 EAALPAV
-269 TRDGLE
+269 TRDGLD

-289 RAVELGAH
+289 RAVELGAR

-306 LFLERA
+306 LFLERT
-312 APPSED
+312 APPSEE
-318 EQLAAYRAVVEA
+318 EQLTAYRAVVEA
-330 FAPHRVTIRLL
+330 FAPHPVTIRLL

-366 LRLAWDEPG
+366 LRLAWDQPG
-375 LFLTQLRA
+375 IFLTQLRA
-383 AMRAAAGTPAG
+383 AMRAAVGTPPG

-410 LLLRLAARA
+410 LLLRLAAEA
-419 RDGLAAAGVAH
+419 RESLVVAGVAH
-430 GEIELGVMLEIPAA
+430 GELALGVMLEIPAA

-463 DLLQYTMAVDRGN
+463 DLLQYTAAVDRGN
-476 RSLARYQESL
+476 RALARYQESL
-486 HPALLRLVRRAVEA
+486 HPAVLRLVRQAVEA

-528 VRKLSMAS
+528 VRKLSMAA

-544 AIRSADAAA
+544 AIRSADTAA
-553 LEEAARIALAGPT
+553 LDEAAQIALAGPT

-573 LVALAA
+573 LSALAA
-579 RLADAATRDG
+579 RLADREGAALR
-589 ATRDASPPVDRA
+589 
-601 DASLG
+601 

>member
-18 LVVIRPAPVIAGGR
+18 LVVIGPAPVVAGGR
-32 IQPGQEAAE
+32 IAPEQADAEVARLATAMEAAGSE
-41 IARLETAMTE
+41 LE
-51 AGAELDALAERVGA
+51 ALAERVGA
-65 EHPAEAEIFVAH
+65 EHPAEAEIFFAH

-98 DAVAAIRAAGEQF
+98 DAVAAIRAAGERF

-117 IGDELLAA
+117 MDDELIAA

-136 IADRLTGSHA
+136 IVDRLTGA
-146 AAPVLERSSIIAAAD
+146 GPAGPALERPSIIAAVD

-167 ATLPRDRMLGIAL
+167 ATLPRERLLGIAL

-201 VGVGGL
+201 VGIWGL
-207 LDAIEGAAGA
+207 QEAMEAAVGAASD
-217 LAGSGALVAL
+217 AGTVVAL
-227 DGASGEI
+227 DGATGEV
-234 VLEPDAATVARF
+234 VLDPDAATLARF
-246 ERARAAAGAATAQAF
+246 EQARVAAVDAAARAL

-269 TRDGLE
+269 TRDGLD

-289 RAVELGAH
+289 RAVELGAR

-306 LFLERA
+306 LFLERT
-312 APPSED
+312 APPSEE
-318 EQLAAYRAVVEA
+318 EQMTAYRAVVEA
-330 FAPHRVTIRLL
+330 FAPHPVTIRLL

-366 LRLAWDEPG
+366 LRLAWDQPG
-375 LFLTQLRA
+375 IFLTQLRA
-383 AMRAAAGTPAG
+383 AMRAAAGTPPG

-410 LLLRLAARA
+410 LLLRLAAEA
-419 RDGLAAAGVAH
+419 RESLVVAGVAH
-430 GEIELGVMLEIPAA
+430 GELALGVMLEIPAA

-463 DLLQYTMAVDRGN
+463 DLLQYTAAVDRGN
-476 RSLARYQESL
+476 RALARYQESL
-486 HPALLRLVRRAVEA
+486 HPAVLRLVRQAVEA

-515 GDAVAALALVGLG
+515 GDAIAALALVGLG
-528 VRKLSMAS
+528 VRKLSMAA

-544 AIRSADAAA
+544 AIRSADTAA
-553 LEEAARIALAGPT
+553 LDEAAQIALAGPT

-573 LVALAA
+573 LSALAA
-579 RLADAATRDG
+579 RLADREGAALR
-589 ATRDASPPVDRA
+589 
-601 DASLG
+601 

>member
-18 LVVIRPAPVIAGGR
+18 LVVIGPAPVVAGGR
-32 IQPGQEAAE
+32 IAPEQADAEVARLATAMEAAGSE
-41 IARLETAMTE
+41 LE
-51 AGAELDALAERVGA
+51 ALAERVGA
-65 EHPAEAEIFVAH
+65 EHPAEAEIFFAH

-98 DAVAAIRAAGEQF
+98 DAVAAIRAAGERF

-117 IGDELLAA
+117 MDDELIAA

-136 IADRLTGSHA
+136 IVDRLTGA
-146 AAPVLERSSIIAAAD
+146 GPAGPALERPSIIAAVD

-167 ATLPRDRMLGIAL
+167 ATLPRERLLGIAL

-201 VGVGGL
+201 VGIWGL
-207 LDAIEGAAGA
+207 PEAMEAAVGAASD
-217 LAGSGALVAL
+217 AGTVVAL
-227 DGASGEI
+227 DGATGEV
-234 VLEPDAATVARF
+234 VLDPDAATLARF
-246 ERARAAAGAATAQAF
+246 EQARVVAGDAAARAL
-261 AEAALPAV
+261 AEAALPAA
-269 TRDGLE
+269 TRDGLD

-289 RAVELGAH
+289 RAVELGAR

-306 LFLERA
+306 LFLERT
-312 APPSED
+312 APPSEE
-318 EQLAAYRAVVEA
+318 EQLTAYRAVVEA
-330 FAPHRVTIRLL
+330 FAPHPVTIRLL

-366 LRLAWDEPG
+366 LRLAWDQPG
-375 LFLTQLRA
+375 IFLTQLRA
-383 AMRAAAGTPAG
+383 AMRAAVGTPPG

-410 LLLRLAARA
+410 LLLRLAAEA
-419 RDGLAAAGVAH
+419 RESLVVAGVAH
-430 GEIELGVMLEIPAA
+430 GELALGVMLEIPAA

-463 DLLQYTMAVDRGN
+463 DLLQYTAAVDRGN
-476 RSLARYQESL
+476 RALARYQESL
-486 HPALLRLVRRAVEA
+486 HPAVLRLVRQAVEA

-528 VRKLSMAS
+528 VRKLSMAA

-544 AIRSADAAA
+544 AIRSADTAA
-553 LEEAARIALAGPT
+553 LDEAAQIALAGPT

-573 LVALAA
+573 LSALAA
-579 RLADAATRDG
+579 RLADREGAALR
-589 ATRDASPPVDRA
+589 
-601 DASLG
+601 

>member
-1 MHTLTG
+1 MHTLSG

-18 LVVIRPAPVIAGGR
+18 LVVIRPAPVVAGGR
-32 IQPGQEAAE
+32 VAPEQADAE
-41 IARLETAMTE
+41 IARLATAMAT
-51 AGAELDALAERVGA
+51 AGSELEVLAERVGA
-65 EHPAEAEIFVAH
+65 EHPAEAEIFFAH

-83 PALAEAAEDRIRAGD
+83 PALEEAAEDRIRAGD

-117 IGDELLAA
+117 MDDELLAA

-136 IADRLTGSHA
+136 IVDRLTGVGPA
-146 AAPVLERSSIIAAAD
+146 GPALERPSILAAAD

-180 AEGSATAHAAILA
+180 AGGSATAHAAILA

-201 VGVGGL
+201 VGVEGL
-207 LDAIEGAAGA
+207 LDAIEAAGGPA
-217 LAGSGALVAL
+217 PDAGTVVAL
-227 DGASGEI
+227 DGTSGEV
-234 VLEPDAATVARF
+234 VLDPDAVTVARF
-246 ERARAAAGAATAQAF
+246 ERARLAAGAATARAL
-261 AEAALPAV
+261 AEAVLPAV
-269 TRDGLE
+269 TRDGLA
-275 VTLLANIGGPGESA
+275 VTLLANIGGPGEAA

-306 LFLERA
+306 LFLERT

-330 FAPHRVTIRLL
+330 FAPYPVTIRLL
-341 DVGGDKPIPYLP
+341 DVGGDKPIPYVP

-366 LRLAWDEPG
+366 LRLAWDQPEI
-375 LFLTQLRA
+375 FLTQLRA

-410 LLLRLAARA
+410 LLLWLAAEA
-419 RDGLAAAGVAH
+419 RESLVAAGVAH
-430 GEIELGVMLEIPAA
+430 GEIALGVMLEIPAA

-463 DLLQYTMAVDRGN
+463 DLLQYTAAVDRGN
-476 RSLARYQESL
+476 RALARYQESL
-486 HPALLRLVRRAVEA
+486 HPAVLRLVHQAVEA
-500 CDAAGASLSV
+500 CAAAGATLSV

-528 VRKLSMAS
+528 VRKLSMAA

-573 LVALAA
+573 LGALAA
-579 RLADAATRDG
+579 GLA
-589 ATRDASPPVDRA
+589 DRA
-601 DASLG
+601 DAALR

>member
-1 MHTLTG
+1 MHMLTG

-18 LVVIRPAPVIAGGR
+18 LVVIRPPPFVAGGR
-32 IQPGQEAAE
+32 ISSEQADAE
-41 IARLETAMTE
+41 IARLAAAME
-51 AGAELDALAERVGA
+51 AAGSELEALAERVGA
-65 EHPAEAEIFVAH
+65 EHPAEAEIFFAH
-77 AMLAQD
+77 AMLAGD

-98 DAVAAIRAAGEQF
+98 DAVAAIRAAGERF

-117 IGDELLAA
+117 MDDELLAA

-136 IADRLTGSHA
+136 IVDRLTGAGPAGSA
-146 AAPVLERSSIIAAAD
+146 LECPSIIAAAD

-167 ATLPRDRMLGIAL
+167 ATLPRERLLGIAL

-201 VGVGGL
+201 VGIWGL
-207 LDAIEGAAGA
+207 AEAIEAAGGAASDTGRV
-217 LAGSGALVAL
+217 VAL
-227 DGASGEI
+227 DGTSGEV
-234 VLEPDAATVARF
+234 VLDPDAATLARF
-246 ERARAAAGAATAQAF
+246 EQARMAAGAAAARAL

-269 TRDGLE
+269 TRDGLA

-289 RAVELGAH
+289 RAVELGAR

-306 LFLERA
+306 LFLERT
-312 APPSED
+312 APPSEE
-318 EQLAAYRAVVEA
+318 EQLTAYRAVVEA
-330 FAPHRVTIRLL
+330 FAPHPVTIRLL

-366 LRLAWDEPG
+366 LRLAWDQPG
-375 LFLTQLRA
+375 IFLTQLRA
-383 AMRAAAGTPAG
+383 AMRAAAGTPPG

-410 LLLRLAARA
+410 LLLRLAVEARES
-419 RDGLAAAGVAH
+419 LVAAGVAH
-430 GEIELGVMLEIPAA
+430 GELALGVMLEIPAA

-463 DLLQYTMAVDRGN
+463 DLLQYTVAVDRGN
-476 RSLARYQESL
+476 RALARYQESL
-486 HPALLRLVRRAVEA
+486 HPAVLRLVRQAVEA
-500 CDAAGASLSV
+500 CDAAGATLSV

-528 VRKLSMAS
+528 VRKLSMAA

-553 LEEAARIALAGPT
+553 LDEAARIALAGPT
-566 ADDVRAG
+566 AADVRAG
-573 LVALAA
+573 LNALAA
-579 RLADAATRDG
+579 RLPDREVSFADREGAA
-589 ATRDASPPVDRA
+589 
-601 DASLG
+601 LG

>member
-18 LVVIRPAPVIAGGR
+18 LVVIGPAPVVAGGR
-32 IQPGQEAAE
+32 IGPEQADAE
-41 IARLETAMTE
+41 IARLAAAME
-51 AGAELDALAERVGA
+51 AAGSELEALAERVGA
-65 EHPAEAEIFVAH
+65 EHPAEAEIFFAH

-98 DAVAAIRAAGEQF
+98 DAVAAIRAAGERF

-117 IGDELLAA
+117 MDDELIAA

-136 IADRLTGSHA
+136 IVDRLTGA
-146 AAPVLERSSIIAAAD
+146 GPAGPALERPSIIAAAD

-167 ATLPRDRMLGIAL
+167 ATLPREQLLGIAL

-201 VGVGGL
+201 VGIWGL
-207 LDAIEGAAGA
+207 PEAMEAAIGAASD
-217 LAGSGALVAL
+217 AGTVVAL
-227 DGASGEI
+227 DGATGEV
-234 VLEPDAATVARF
+234 VLDPDAATLARF
-246 ERARAAAGAATAQAF
+246 EQARVAAGDAAARALT
-261 AEAALPAV
+261 EAALPAV
-269 TRDGLE
+269 TRDGLD

-289 RAVELGAH
+289 RAVELGAR

-306 LFLERA
+306 LFLERT
-312 APPSED
+312 APPSEE
-318 EQLAAYRAVVEA
+318 EQLTAYRAVVEA
-330 FAPHRVTIRLL
+330 FAPHPVTIRLL

-366 LRLAWDEPG
+366 LRLAWDQPG
-375 LFLTQLRA
+375 IFLTQLRA
-383 AMRAAAGTPAG
+383 AMRAAAGTPPG

-410 LLLRLAARA
+410 LLLRLAAEA
-419 RDGLAAAGVAH
+419 RESLVVAGVAH
-430 GEIELGVMLEIPAA
+430 GEVALGVMLEIPAA

-463 DLLQYTMAVDRGN
+463 DLLQYTAAVDRGN
-476 RSLARYQESL
+476 RALARYQESL
-486 HPALLRLVRRAVEA
+486 HPAVLRLVRQAVEA

-528 VRKLSMAS
+528 VRKLSMAA

-553 LEEAARIALAGPT
+553 LDEAARIALAGPT

-573 LVALAA
+573 LSALAA
-579 RLADAATRDG
+579 GLADREGAALR
-589 ATRDASPPVDRA
+589 
-601 DASLG
+601 

>member
-18 LVVIRPAPVIAGGR
+18 LVVIGPAPVVAGGR
-32 IQPGQEAAE
+32 IAPEQADAEVARLATAMEAAGSE
-41 IARLETAMTE
+41 LE
-51 AGAELDALAERVGA
+51 ALAERVGA
-65 EHPAEAEIFVAH
+65 EHPAEAEIFFAH

-83 PALAEAAEDRIRAGD
+83 PALAEAAEDRIRSGD
-98 DAVAAIRAAGEQF
+98 DAVAAIRAAGERF

-117 IGDELLAA
+117 MDDELIAA

-136 IADRLTGSHA
+136 IVDRLTGA
-146 AAPVLERSSIIAAAD
+146 GPAGPALERPSIIAAVD

-167 ATLPRDRMLGIAL
+167 ATLPRERLLGIAL

-201 VGVGGL
+201 VGIWGL
-207 LDAIEGAAGA
+207 QEAMEAAVGAASD
-217 LAGSGALVAL
+217 AGTVVAL
-227 DGASGEI
+227 DGATGEV
-234 VLEPDAATVARF
+234 VLDPDAATLARF
-246 ERARAAAGAATAQAF
+246 EQARVAAGDAAARALT
-261 AEAALPAV
+261 EAALPAV
-269 TRDGLE
+269 TRDGLD

-289 RAVELGAH
+289 RAVELGAR

-306 LFLERA
+306 LFLERT
-312 APPSED
+312 APPSEE
-318 EQLAAYRAVVEA
+318 EQLTAYRAVVEA
-330 FAPHRVTIRLL
+330 FAPHPVTIRLL

-366 LRLAWDEPG
+366 LRLAWDQPG
-375 LFLTQLRA
+375 IFLTQLRA
-383 AMRAAAGTPAG
+383 AMRAAAGTPPG

-410 LLLRLAARA
+410 LLLRLAAEA
-419 RDGLAAAGVAH
+419 RESLVVAGVAY
-430 GEIELGVMLEIPAA
+430 GEVALGVMLEIPAA

-463 DLLQYTMAVDRGN
+463 DLLQYTAAVDRGN
-476 RSLARYQESL
+476 RALARYQESL
-486 HPALLRLVRRAVEA
+486 HPAVLRLVRQSVEA

-528 VRKLSMAS
+528 VRKLSMAA

-553 LEEAARIALAGPT
+553 LDEAARIALAGPT

-573 LVALAA
+573 LSALAA
-579 RLADAATRDG
+579 RLADREGAALR
-589 ATRDASPPVDRA
+589 
-601 DASLG
+601 

>member
-18 LVVIRPAPVIAGGR
+18 LVVIRPAPVVAGGR

-65 EHPAEAEIFVAH
+65 EHPVEAEIFAAH

-125 RATDILDVAGR
+125 RAADILDVAGR

-146 AAPVLERSSIIAAAD
+146 AAPMLERPSIIAAAD

-201 VGVGGL
+201 VGIGGL
-207 LDAIEGAAGA
+207 LDVIEGAAGT

-246 ERARAAAGAATAQAF
+246 ERARAAAGAATAQAL
-261 AEAALPAV
+261 AEAFLPAV

-306 LFLERA
+306 LFLERG
-312 APPSED
+312 APPSEE

-330 FAPHRVTIRLL
+330 FAPHPVTIRLL

-383 AMRAAAGTPAG
+383 AMRAAAGTPSG

-410 LLLRLAARA
+410 LLLRLAAQA
-419 RDGLAAAGVAH
+419 RDGLVAAGVAH

-463 DLLQYTMAVDRGN
+463 DLLQYTVAVDRGN

-553 LEEAARIALAGPT
+553 LQEAARIALAGPT

-573 LVALAA
+573 LVALTA
-579 RLADAATRDG
+579 RLADGATRDG
-589 ATRDASPPVDRA
+589 ATRDGATRADRV

>member
-18 LVVIRPAPVIAGGR
+18 LVVIRPAVVAAGGR
-32 IQPGQEAAE
+32 ILPGQEAAE

-83 PALAEAAEDRIRAGD
+83 PALAEAAEERIRAGD

-136 IADRLTGSHA
+136 IADRLTGNQA
-146 AAPVLERSSIIAAAD
+146 AAPVLERPSIIAAAD

-167 ATLPRDRMLGIAL
+167 ATLPRDLMLGIAL

-201 VGVGGL
+201 VGIGGL
-207 LDAIEGAAGA
+207 LDAIDGAAGTP
-217 LAGSGALVAL
+217 AGSGSRLAL
-227 DGASGEI
+227 DGTSGEV
-234 VLEPDAATVARF
+234 VLEPDAGTVARF
-246 ERARAAAGAATAQAF
+246 ERARTAAGAATAQAL
-261 AEAALPAV
+261 AEAVLPAV

-312 APPSED
+312 TPPSED

-330 FAPHRVTIRLL
+330 FAPHPVTIRLL

-366 LRLAWDEPG
+366 LRLAWEEPG

-419 RDGLAAAGVAH
+419 RESLVAAGVAH

-463 DLLQYTMAVDRGN
+463 DLLQYTVAVDRGN

-486 HPALLRLVRRAVEA
+486 HPALLRLIRRAVED
-500 CDAAGASLSV
+500 CQAAGTSLSV

-544 AIRSADAAA
+544 LIRSADAAA
-553 LEEAARIALAGPT
+553 LREASRIALAGPT
-566 ADDVRAG
+566 ADEVRAG

-579 RLADAATRDG
+579 GLAGGSPTGRHLSDRVDA
-589 ATRDASPPVDRA
+589 P
-601 DASLG
+601 LG